1 MSRERVY
8 ALLNEHPGEFLS
20 GEAVSAQ
27 LGVSRAAVWKAIEAL
42 RREGHVIEART
53 GLGYRLTA
61 PADLLTEEAVRRCFR
76 PGTVCGDLR
85 CLETVDS
92 TNSYLKREALLGAPD
107 RTVAAAS
114 AQTAGR
120 GRVGRTFQSP
130 AGRGVYLSV
139 LLRPRVPAEA
149 LLSATGMAAVAV
161 SRAVERAAGVRPL
174 IKWTNDLVLNG
185 KKLCGILTELS
196 VEGETG
202 MAESL
207 IIGAGVNVS
216 HQAEDF
222 GPEVAYIATSLAAEG
237 YPVSLAALAAAMI
250 EEFYHL
256 SDALGGDL
264 SGWVDAYRKDCV
276 TLGKQVQLLWTSQQE
291 EAEALDID
299 SQFGLIVRLP
309 DGSERAVRTGEV
321 SVRGMCGYLA

>member
-27 LGVSRAAVWKAIEAL
+27 LGVSRAAVWKA
-42 RREGHVIEART
+42 IEART

-185 KKLCGILTELS
+185 RKLCGILTELA

-202 MAESL
+202 MTQSL
-207 IIGAGVNVS
+207 VIGAGVNVS
-216 HQAEDF
+216 HTPEDF
-222 GPEVAYIATSLAAEG
+222 GPEVAQMATSLAQEG
-237 YPVSLAALAAAMI
+237 FAASRAQLAAAMI
-250 EEFYHL
+250 EELRNL
-256 SDALGGDL
+256 SDALGGDV
-264 SGWVDAYRKDCV
+264 SPWVEAYRRDCV
-276 TLGKQVQLLWTSQQE
+276 TLGRPVRLLWSDRQE
-291 EAEALDID
+291 QGHALDID
-299 SQFGLIVRLP
+299 DQFGLIVRLP
-309 DGSERAVRTGEV
+309 DGSETTIRTGEV
-321 SVRGMCGYLA
+321 SVRGLYGYTE

>member
-185 KKLCGILTELS
+185 RKLCGILTEIAL
-196 VEGETG
+196 EGETG
-202 MAESL
+202 RAESL
-207 IIGAGVNVS
+207 VIGAGVNVS
-216 HQAEDF
+216 HTPGF
-222 GPEVAYIATSLAAEG
+222 
-237 YPVSLAALAAAMI
+237 PVSRAALAAAMA
-250 EEFYHL
+250 EELFVL
-256 SDALGGDL
+256 ADALGGDVTA
-264 SGWVDAYRKDCV
+264 WVEAYRRQCV
-276 TLGKQVQLLWTSQQE
+276 NLGKPVRLLWTEGQT
-291 EAEALDID
+291 EAVAEDID
-299 SQFGLIVRLP
+299 EQFGLTVRLP
-309 DGSERAVRTGEV
+309 DGSRQTVRTGEV
-321 SVRGMCGYLA
+321 SVRGLYGYV

>member
-120 GRVGRTFQSP
+120 D
-130 AGRGVYLSV
+130 AGDRKSV
-139 LLRPRVPAEA
+139 V
-149 LLSATGMAAVAV
+149 
-161 SRAVERAAGVRPL
+161 
-174 IKWTNDLVLNG
+174 
-185 KKLCGILTELS
+185 
-196 VEGETG
+196 
-202 MAESL
+202 
-207 IIGAGVNVS
+207 
-216 HQAEDF
+216 
-222 GPEVAYIATSLAAEG
+222 
-237 YPVSLAALAAAMI
+237 
-250 EEFYHL
+250 
-256 SDALGGDL
+256 
-264 SGWVDAYRKDCV
+264 
-276 TLGKQVQLLWTSQQE
+276 
-291 EAEALDID
+291 
-299 SQFGLIVRLP
+299 
-309 DGSERAVRTGEV
+309 
-321 SVRGMCGYLA
+321 